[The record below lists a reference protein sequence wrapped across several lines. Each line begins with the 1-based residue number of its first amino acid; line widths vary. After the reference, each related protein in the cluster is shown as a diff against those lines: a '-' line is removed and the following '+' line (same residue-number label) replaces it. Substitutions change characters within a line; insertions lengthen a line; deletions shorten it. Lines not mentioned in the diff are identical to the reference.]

1 MIKEFIGSF
10 DYQPIDAWIF
20 IYWEK
25 LTTGINY
32 EMTCCT
38 FLFIMKYKKTEI
50 SSYYV
55 GIVKLIN
62 I

>member
-10 DYQPIDAWIF
+10 DYQPIDTWIF
-20 IYWEK
+20 INRGK
-25 LTTGINY
+25 LTINY

-38 FLFIMKYKKTEI
+38 FLFVMIYKKTEI
-50 SSYYV
+50 SSYNV
-55 GIVKLIN
+55 GIVRIVN